1 MHTFARALER
11 VASRYAPSRLLSFD
25 AVHVFVALQLMHRR
39 GRVSRQLLEKELA
52 LGGGAT
58 KTLVKHLKMGGL
70 VETSN
75 GGTRMTARGRSIFEG
90 LAKSMPAEMPL
101 PRSSSIA
108 IGRYNYAVVLKGL
121 GFAVRSGIEQRDA
134 AIRMGGTGA
143 TTLLYRDGG
152 FAMPLDISGRD
163 PLSGEPEM
171 RRELDECLAPEE
183 GDVVIIG
190 AADGSVK
197 AAELAAK
204 GAALATL
211 MAHEKH
217 S

>member
-39 GRVSRQLLEKELA
+39 GHVSRQLLEKELA

-70 VETSN
+70 IETSN

-90 LAKSMPAEMPL
+90 LARSMPAEMLL
-101 PRSSSIA
+101 PKSSIA
-108 IGRYNYAVVLKGL
+108 IGRHNYAVVLKGL
-121 GFAVRSGIEQRDA
+121 GFAVRSGIEQRDV

-152 FAMPLDISGRD
+152 FAMPLDVSGRD

-171 RRELDECLAPEE
+171 RRELYERLALEE
-183 GDVVIIG
+183 GDAVIIG
-190 AADGSVK
+190 AADGSIK

-211 MAHEKH
+211 MAHEKRG
-217 S
+217 